1 MRQGAARLPCASR
14 YAAAVSIVKDEDG
27 WYVATAPALRGCMS
41 QGETVA
47 QARANLEEAMSLYL
61 EHLLEGCEAL
71 PHGLVAASDIAH
83 IDVRG
88 KSVSARITS
97 VQ

>member
-1 MRQGAARLPCASR
+1 MRQGMAWPPCTSR
-14 YAAAVSIVKDEDG
+14 YATAVSIVKDEDG
-27 WYVATAPALRGCMS
+27 WYVATAPTLRGCMS

-47 QARANLEEAMSLYL
+47 QARENLEEAISPYL
-61 EHLLEGCEAL
+61 EHLLEAGESL
-71 PHGLVAASDIAH
+71 PPCLTAASGIAY

-88 KSVSARITS
+88 EDVGAKIAA

>member
-1 MRQGAARLPCASR
+1 MRSSAARPPRVSR
-14 YAAAVSIVKDEDG
+14 YATAVSIVKDEDG

-61 EHLLEGCEAL
+61 EYLLEAGESLPPAL
-71 PHGLVAASDIAH
+71 AAASDIAH

-88 KSVSARITS
+88 EGASIKITL
-97 VQ
+97 V